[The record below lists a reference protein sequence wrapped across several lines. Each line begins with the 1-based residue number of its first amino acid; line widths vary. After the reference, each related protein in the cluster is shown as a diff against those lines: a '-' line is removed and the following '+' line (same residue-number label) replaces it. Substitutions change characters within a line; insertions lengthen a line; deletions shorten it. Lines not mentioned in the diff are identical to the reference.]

1 MNKTTVKEI
10 LTDPAGWDGREAAL
24 SGWVRTVRDSKTF
37 GFLELHDGSCFKP
50 VQVVL
55 EGGALP
61 NFEEA
66 VKLNVGAAVTV
77 TGTVIATP
85 GAQQAA
91 EIKAVS
97 LVVVGPS
104 SPDYPL
110 QKKRHTMEY
119 TRTIAHLRPRAN
131 TFQAAYRMRSEAAF
145 AIHEFFR
152 NRGFVYVHTPIITSS
167 DGEGA
172 GEMFRVTTLDVGS
185 PPRTPDGK
193 VDDAADYFG
202 RWTGLT
208 VTGQLGAECMA
219 QAFGRVYTFGPTFR
233 AEKSFTPRHA
243 SEFWMIEPEFCF
255 ADLSDNM
262 DLIEDMMKHI
272 ITHLMTHCPD
282 ELDFFNRF
290 IEPGLTAK
298 LENVVNARF
307 ERISYTEGF
316 KLLEKS
322 GHAFEYPL
330 TWGSSVQ
337 TEHEKYLADTVFGKP
352 VFLTDY
358 PKEVKAFYMRLNDD
372 EKTVA
377 CTDLLVPGL
386 GEIVGASQREERLDV
401 LTRRMEE
408 LGMDAAAYAWYLDL
422 RRWGTVP
429 HAGYGL
435 GFERFLMYATGIA
448 NIRDVI
454 PFPRTTGSAEF

>member
-1 MNKTTVKEI
+1 MSKTTIKEI
-10 LTDPAGWDGREAAL
+10 LSAPADWSGKTVAL

-50 VQVVL
+50 IQVVM
-55 EGGALP
+55 ESGALP

-66 VKLNVGAAVTV
+66 VKLNVGAAVTLA
-77 TGTVIATP
+77 GTVIATP

-91 EIKAVS
+91 EVKALS
-97 LVVVGPS
+97 LAVVGPS
-104 SPDYPL
+104 APDYPL

-152 NRGFVYVHTPIITSS
+152 NRNFVYVHTPIITSS

-172 GEMFRVTTLDVGS
+172 GEMFRVTTAGAGK
-185 PPRTPDGK
+185 PPEE
-193 VDDAADYFG
+193 DYFG
-202 RWTGLT
+202 KWTGLT
-208 VTGQLGAECMA
+208 VTGQLNAEAMA

-233 AEKSFTPRHA
+233 AEKSYTPRHA
-243 SEFWMIEPEFCF
+243 AEFWMIEPEFCF
-255 ADLSDNM
+255 ADLNDNM
-262 DLIEDMMKHI
+262 DLIEDMLKHI
-272 ITHLMTHCPD
+272 IRHLFSHCPD

-290 IEPGLTAK
+290 VDTGLIAK
-298 LENVVNARF
+298 LENVIHSNF

-316 KLLEKS
+316 RLLEQS
-322 GHAFEYPL
+322 GHPFEYPVA
-330 TWGSSVQ
+330 WGSAVQ
-337 TEHEKYLADTVFGKP
+337 LEHEKYLADTVFGQP

-358 PKEVKAFYMRLNDD
+358 PKDLKSFYMRLNDD

-401 LTRRMEE
+401 LIRRMEE
-408 LGMDAAAYAWYLDL
+408 LGMDAASYAWYLDL

-429 HAGYGL
+429 HSGYGL
-435 GFERFLMYATGIA
+435 GFERFLMYVTGIA